1 MAQPVS
7 SPITSTPSV
16 PGQPYSPVDDDDRT
30 PPWVKLEANAGSA
43 NINTGRV
50 TGEFP
55 DSGPW
60 RQV

>member
-1 MAQPVS
+1 MPQPVS

-16 PGQPYSPVDDDDRT
+16 PGQPYDPVDDDDRT
-30 PPWVKLEANAGSA
+30 PPWVKLEDHAGPA

-50 TGEFP
+50 SGEFP